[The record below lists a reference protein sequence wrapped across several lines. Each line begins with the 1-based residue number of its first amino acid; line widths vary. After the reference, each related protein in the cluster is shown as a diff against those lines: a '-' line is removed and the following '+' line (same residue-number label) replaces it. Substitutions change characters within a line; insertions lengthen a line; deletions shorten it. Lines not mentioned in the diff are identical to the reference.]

1 MSTVLLLVV
10 AILAMNVFFVG
21 LLAWRTRD
29 VPVRA
34 RIGHRTRGVGP
45 RW

>member
-1 MSTVLLLVV
+1 MVLLLVA
-10 AILAMNVFFVG
+10 AILAINVLFVG

-29 VPVRA
+29 VAVRA